1 MAYINKVIRRTTAG
15 DEVLIDL
22 TEDSV
27 APETVFEGETF
38 HGADGEAKT
47 GTFTIETEM
56 SEQDSLISQI
66 QQALQGKAAG
76 GGGSIDG
83 IPAGYARCD
92 YIQFTG
98 AQTVDTGIICNQNTK
113 IQVVFTREKST
124 QHYMYGVA
132 SSDNTASV
140 TAYLGGSWRFGDKY
154 ATKTITT
161 SEDMVYG
168 SVVNNSK
175 IAITANSSA
184 ISGVNDFETVGSL
197 LLGACRNANGTVAAS
212 QFEGKILFFAMWQG
226 SEQVLK
232 LVPVV
237 SAEGVYRF
245 FDMVSL
251 SFFDSITDTALEGG
265 NL

>member
-15 DEVLIDL
+15 NEVLIDL
-22 TEDSV
+22 TGDSV

-38 HGADGEAKT
+38 HGPDGEAKT
-47 GTFTIETEM
+47 GAFTLATEM
-56 SEQDSLISQI
+56 SEQDSLIDQI
-66 QQALQGKAAG
+66 QRALQGKAAG

-83 IPAGYARCD
+83 IPAEYARCD
-92 YIQFTG
+92 FIQFTG
-98 AQTVDTGIICNQNTK
+98 DQTVDTGVICNQDTK
-113 IQVVFTREKST
+113 IHLAFTREKSS

-140 TAYLGGSWRFGDKY
+140 TAYLGGSWRFGNKY
-154 ATKTITT
+154 VTKTITT

-168 SVVNNSK
+168 GVVNNSK

-197 LLGACRNANGTVAAS
+197 LLGACRNASGTVAAS

>member
-1 MAYINKVIRRTTAG
+1 MSVQDQINRILNNIGAAYTAASELGAVIPDEANSENLAG
-15 DEVLIDL
+15 TLIEFGADL
-22 TEDSV
+22 D
-27 APETVFEGETF
+27 ETVT
-38 HGADGEAKT
+38 
-47 GTFTIETEM
+47 
-56 SEQDSLISQI
+56 EQDNLISQI

-76 GGGSIDG
+76 GGGGGSFDG

-92 YIQFTG
+92 FIQFTG
-98 AQTVDTGIICNQNTK
+98 DQTVDTGIICNQNTK

-124 QHYMYGVA
+124 QHYMFGVA

-140 TAYLGGSWRFGDKY
+140 TAYLGGSWRFGNKY
-154 ATKTITT
+154 VTKTITT
-161 SEDMVYG
+161 SEDMIYG
-168 SVVNNSK
+168 GVVNNSK
-175 IAITANSSA
+175 INITANSSA

>member
-1 MAYINKVIRRTTAG
+1 MANANKVVINRPDG
-15 DEVLIDL
+15 EEVLIDISGDSIT
-22 TEDSV
+22 TET
-27 APETVFEGETF
+27 AFEGETF
-38 HGADGEAKT
+38 HDKTGAPKT
-47 GTFTIETEM
+47 GTFTLATEM

-92 YIQFTG
+92 YIRFTG

-124 QHYMYGVA
+124 QHFMFGVA
-132 SSDNTASV
+132 SSNNTASV
-140 TAYLGGSWRFGDKY
+140 TAYLGGSWRFGNKNV
-154 ATKTITT
+154 TKTITT

-168 SVVNNSK
+168 GVVNNSK

-197 LLGACRNANGTVAAS
+197 LLGTCRNASGTVAAS